1 MPPTAANQEER
12 AMNELNREDEIRG
25 NEPSSVAS
33 LDAQLTELI
42 EFVWTCEA
50 AARREDHVDA
60 VIKYGS
66 N

>member
-1 MPPTAANQEER
+1 
-12 AMNELNREDEIRG
+12 MNELHRDDEILG
-25 NEPSSVAS
+25 NEPSTAAS

-50 AARREDHVDA
+50 AARREEHVDA
-60 VIKYGS
+60 LIKYGS